1 MTPIDPNDAKDEA
14 VKTLVENFLR
24 RRSGDL
30 TRIREAR
37 DAKNFA
43 AIATIGHNLRG
54 NGASYGFPKLS
65 AIGEALE
72 KAALAAD
79 DAIISS
85 ELEHLI
91 AELTRIDASRK
102 K

>member
-1 MTPIDPNDAKDEA
+1 MTPIDPNEAKDEA
-14 VKTLVENFLR
+14 VKSLIETFLR
-24 RRSGDL
+24 RRSGDPKH
-30 TRIREAR
+30 IREAL
-37 DAKNFA
+37 DTKKFDV
-43 AIATIGHNLRG
+43 IATIGHNLRG

-79 DAIISS
+79 DATILR
-85 ELEHLI
+85 ELDHLI
-91 AELTRIDASRK
+91 AELARIDATRK